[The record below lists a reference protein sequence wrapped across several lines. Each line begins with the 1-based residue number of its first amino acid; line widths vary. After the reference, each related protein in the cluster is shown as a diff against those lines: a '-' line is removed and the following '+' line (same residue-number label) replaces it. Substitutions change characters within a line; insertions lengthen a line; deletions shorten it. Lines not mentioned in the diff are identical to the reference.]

1 MIGKIHKI
9 VIALL
14 LMELLLSACGQRQ
27 LAVSTLISTPSIRST
42 YANASILTPSLTPTT
57 NYLPSS
63 TPTVS
68 PTFTP
73 TELFIPTI
81 PIDEAPSRL
90 LTLVKSNG
98 NCMLPCWIGI
108 IPGTATNSTIFSIL
122 SPYTGI
128 STDGFFVRS
137 DPRGLDFLLPKD
149 NNEIQLI
156 ISLWPVGV
164 DETRQMVVVHLQQW
178 AKLIDT
184 IYSDVFKQYSLHKIF
199 MQYGK
204 PSSVSMMANLHT
216 FDPYSAITFEI
227 YISYPEKGIYI
238 RYTTL
243 AEEISGDKV
252 RSCPSEAYIIDLWL
266 TKPDVNNENMKLLTS
281 INNEW
286 GFDRKSVEE
295 AMGTTLDDF
304 YDVFSA
310 SSNQCIT
317 TPRSVWP

>member
-27 LAVSTLISTPSIRST
+27 LAVSTLISTPSI
-42 YANASILTPSLTPTT
+42 LTPTLTPTT

-128 STDGFFVRS
+128 STDGIFVRS
-137 DPRGLDFLLPKD
+137 DPRSLDFSLPKD
-149 NNEIQLI
+149 NNEIQLEFI
-156 ISLWPVGV
+156 LWPVGV
-164 DETRQMVVVHLQQW
+164 DETRQMVVVHLQQI

-184 IYSDVFKQYSLHKIF
+184 TYSDVFKQYSLQNILRG
-199 MQYGK
+199 YGK
-204 PSSVSMMANLHT
+204 PSIVSMMASLHT
-216 FDPYSAITFEI
+216 FEPNSAITFEI

-243 AEEISGDKV
+243 AEEISGERV
-252 RSCPSEAYIIDLWL
+252 QSCPSEAYIIDLWL
-266 TKPDVNNENMKLLTS
+266 TKPDFNNENMKLITS
-281 INNEW
+281 IDSEW
-286 GFDRKSVEE
+286 GFERKSLEE
-295 AMGTTLDDF
+295 AMGMTLDDF
-304 YDVFSA
+304 YGSFSKSA
-310 SSNQCIT
+310 NQCIT